1 MRTLTCTE
9 IEFTHG
15 ANGAAILTGL
25 LLTTLATTAL
35 LTSFSSSSCNGTWK
49 KEPYI
54 KEVRTPIYDAYG
66 KHIANNVDSY
76 QDFRWVCV
84 S

>member
-25 LLTTLATTAL
+25 ILTTFATTAL
-35 LTSFSSSSCNGTWK
+35 LASFSNASNHCKW
-49 KEPYI
+49 EPYI

-76 QDFRWVCV
+76 QDYRWVCA

>member
-25 LLTTLATTAL
+25 LLTTIATSAL
-35 LTSFSSSSCNGTWK
+35 LASFSNAGCNGTWK
-49 KEPYI
+49 KESYI

-66 KHIANNVDSY
+66 NHVQNRVDSY
-76 QDFRWVCV
+76 QDYRWVCV
-84 S
+84 A